1 MDSSSSC
8 ESLADETHAD
18 LQVSVSNPAL
28 ALTSTP
34 TAATSHLS
42 ADTAKPLGLGLALP
56 PLNRTRVISSSGS
69 AFISYVRRR
78 GEPDGGRTDTESI
91 PSAPD
96 SAASALYPTQ
106 DSSLANT
113 TDSELSDGYISQA
126 HINKT
131 TGPRLGYSS
140 LRAPVRVSRPGGG
153 GESDAAFT
161 PSPPVTTQNPV
172 EQNVSMAL
180 AHQTRI
186 RNLYSSAG
194 MNYLGDSVI
203 PEMSVVPSGISRRPD
218 SSSSASSTTD
228 WEISGHA
235 TVLRRNNQPPPH
247 PGHMP
252 PLPPPRQNLPLVDSL
267 RPVPPMAPVY
277 NNLGP
282 TTSLVVGPTMLSV
295 NLESTSSESEIERGL
310 ELVQT
315 PMSHFRLK
323 PKIKLG
329 NAQSSVAARLSKEH
343 AIFMD
348 RLNIRTEAPTNM
360 NMNHQGASGTAGAMA
375 GSRKPL
381 SLPEE
386 DDNALVV
393 NASNLYFSQADTE
406 LLNEAKKDLKSAA
419 TNATAAISS
428 QSAASKEA
436 SKVNQK
442 SIQDSIMRHMNRETP
457 TISEVYHERNL
468 GLGLAPPLSKLLLS
482 KNYDDEP
489 SVSSSSSKLSNTC
502 TIKSIVDAVNELE
515 LSGTSSSSS
524 VSTANTK
531 TMNIPPHN
539 TSNSNSN
546 QIIASSSCGATN
558 TSSSNNNGNL
568 HITAASTKETCSIC
582 GEPADIICRCKAAT
596 MQKKGTLKPWLSNVP
611 SSIVKASEL
620 TTADILE
627 RQHKIKMNVG
637 AIKTKAEGV
646 PSMTMTNVKRVS
658 SPFNEFC
665 RRDEGDGRSVA
676 DSQCSSTYKTAAA
689 VLGNNGNGNS
699 NGNSGATNSKE
710 GAKSATQTGSSA
722 MLGRK
727 M

>member
-1 MDSSSSC
+1 
-8 ESLADETHAD
+8 
-18 LQVSVSNPAL
+18 
-28 ALTSTP
+28 
-34 TAATSHLS
+34 
-42 ADTAKPLGLGLALP
+42 
-56 PLNRTRVISSSGS
+56 
-69 AFISYVRRR
+69 
-78 GEPDGGRTDTESI
+78 
-91 PSAPD
+91 
-96 SAASALYPTQ
+96 
-106 DSSLANT
+106 
-113 TDSELSDGYISQA
+113 
-126 HINKT
+126 
-131 TGPRLGYSS
+131 
-140 LRAPVRVSRPGGG
+140 
-153 GESDAAFT
+153 
-161 PSPPVTTQNPV
+161 
-172 EQNVSMAL
+172 
-180 AHQTRI
+180 
-186 RNLYSSAG
+186 
-194 MNYLGDSVI
+194 
-203 PEMSVVPSGISRRPD
+203 
-218 SSSSASSTTD
+218 
-228 WEISGHA
+228 
-235 TVLRRNNQPPPH
+235 
-247 PGHMP
+247 
-252 PLPPPRQNLPLVDSL
+252 
-267 RPVPPMAPVY
+267 
-277 NNLGP
+277 
-282 TTSLVVGPTMLSV
+282 
-295 NLESTSSESEIERGL
+295 
-310 ELVQT
+310 
-315 PMSHFRLK
+315 
-323 PKIKLG
+323 
-329 NAQSSVAARLSKEH
+329 
-343 AIFMD
+343 
-348 RLNIRTEAPTNM
+348 
-360 NMNHQGASGTAGAMA
+360 
-375 GSRKPL
+375 
-381 SLPEE
+381 
-386 DDNALVV
+386 
-393 NASNLYFSQADTE
+393 
-406 LLNEAKKDLKSAA
+406 
-419 TNATAAISS
+419 
-428 QSAASKEA
+428 
-436 SKVNQK
+436 
-442 SIQDSIMRHMNRETP
+442 MNRETP